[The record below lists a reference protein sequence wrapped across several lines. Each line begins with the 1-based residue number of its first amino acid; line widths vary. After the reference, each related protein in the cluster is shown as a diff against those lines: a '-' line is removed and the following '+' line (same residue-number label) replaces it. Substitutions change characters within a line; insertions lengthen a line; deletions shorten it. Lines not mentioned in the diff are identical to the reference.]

1 MMFLVLFCFV
11 LVASTGVA
19 TKLHIVEDVPPIDP
33 ATGLPYGYAKND
45 IIWSGFE
52 SILGDSEPMA
62 SSRGTVFTG
71 LVINGTVEHVM
82 AQVEGMGFPIKPLD
96 DAAFDAKITAIEARV
111 QNLDASTPSLWG
123 IHSYERTQNRTRTC
137 RVGGGGP
144 VQREY
149 LTEGVG
155 YLAAL
160 GDGLR
165 CSNLPKTCG
174 RISCSWSSGIWWCNG
189 KSFKHRISQ
198 VVDSLKFEKLTNVS
212 ADNGHMVEYKCNL
225 FAVYARDIHDNCWWD
240 ENHIRFAQGE
250 ESDNEFKIRVV
261 AGKETAGC

>member
-1 MMFLVLFCFV
+1 MFTVLFLFA
-11 LVASTGVA
+11 LAASTGAA
-19 TKLHIVEDVPPIDP
+19 TRLHTIEDVPHIDSS
-33 ATGLPYGYAKND
+33 TGLPYGYAKND
-45 IIWSGFE
+45 IVWSGFE
-52 SILGDSEPMA
+52 SILGDSEVTA
-62 SSRGTVFTG
+62 SSEGTVLTG

-82 AQVEGMGFPIKPLD
+82 AQVEGMGFSIKPLD
-96 DAAFDAKITAIEARV
+96 DVAFDAKMTAIEARRGETEPPT
-111 QNLDASTPSLWG
+111 D
-123 IHSYERTQNRTRTC
+123 NRTLSC

-174 RISCSWSSGIWWCNG
+174 RISCSWSSGIWWCNETD
-189 KSFKHRISQ
+189 IDQ
-198 VVDSLKFEKLTNVS
+198 
-212 ADNGHMVEYKCNL
+212 DNDHMVEYKCNL
-225 FAVYARDIHDNCWWD
+225 FAVYARDIHDSCWWD

-250 ESDNEFKIRVV
+250 DSDNDFKIRVV

>member
-1 MMFLVLFCFV
+1 MMFLVLFFFV
-11 LVASTGVA
+11 LAASTGVA
-19 TKLHIVEDVPPIDP
+19 MKPHTVEDVPPIDP
-33 ATGLPYGYAKND
+33 STGLPYGYAKND

-52 SILGDSEPMA
+52 SILGDSEATA
-62 SSRGTVFTG
+62 SSEGTVLTG

-96 DAAFDAKITAIEARV
+96 GAAFGAKMTAIEARGGETEPPT
-111 QNLDASTPSLWG
+111 D
-123 IHSYERTQNRTRTC
+123 NRTRTC

-144 VQREY
+144 IQREY

-174 RISCSWSSGIWWCNG
+174 RISCSWSSGIWWCN
-189 KSFKHRISQ
+189 
-198 VVDSLKFEKLTNVS
+198 
-212 ADNGHMVEYKCNL
+212 
-225 FAVYARDIHDNCWWD
+225 VYARDIHDHCWWD
-240 ENHIRFAQGE
+240 ENHIRLAQGE
-250 ESDNEFKIRVV
+250 DGENEFKIRVV